1 LKAPFPYFGGK
12 SAIAPEVWARLGSVD
27 NYVEPFCGSAAVLL
41 ARPDWPGTGRRLVE
55 TVNDADGLLSNFW
68 RALQADAAAVAHHAD
83 WPVNEAD
90 LHARHLWLL
99 GQRERITE
107 RLMGDAD
114 FFDAKAAGWWAWGAC
129 AWIASGWCSG
139 RGPWVSR
146 DGVLVRG
153 DKRSGVPG
161 VHRKLPHLGDAGQG
175 INRQLPH
182 FGNAGR
188 GVNRA
193 GGPAA
198 HLLPL
203 AERLR
208 GVRVACGDWRRV
220 VSGSVLWPF
229 TGSMRNKRVERTV
242 GVFLDPPYGEGFD
255 GAYAATSGLAEEASI
270 AADVW
275 RWAVE
280 AGSDPAVR
288 IVVAGYDDGRAVPDG
303 WQMVRWDALKRSSGA
318 GYGSRTEAGRDNAR
332 REVLWCSPHCVRP
345 EP

>member
-1 LKAPFPYFGGK
+1 MTRATLKAPFPYFGGK
-12 SAIAPEVWARLGSVD
+12 SGIAHEVWARLGPVES
-27 NYVEPFCGSAAVLL
+27 YVEPFCGSAAVLL
-41 ARPDWPGTGRRLVE
+41 ARPDWPGTGCRLVE

-68 RALQADAAAVAHHAD
+68 RALQADPEAVAHHAD

-90 LHARHLWLL
+90 LHARHLWLI

-114 FFDAKAAGWWAWGAC
+114 FFDAKAAGWWVWGAC
-129 AWIASGWCSG
+129 AWIGSGWCSG

-153 DKRSGVPG
+153 DGEDGVN
-161 VHRKLPHLGDAGQG
+161 RQLPHLGDAGRG

-182 FGNAGR
+182 IGNTGR

-203 AERLR
+203 AGRLR
-208 GVRVACGDWRRV
+208 DVRVACGDWQRV
-220 VSGSVLWPF
+220 VGGSVLRV
-229 TGSMRNKRVERTV
+229 GSPC

-255 GAYAATSGLAEEASI
+255 GAYAATSGLAEDAGI

-275 RWAVE
+275 RWAIE

-303 WQMVRWDALKRSSGA
+303 WQMARWKTRG
-318 GYGSRTEAGRDNAR
+318 GYANISDCDGRANAE
-332 REVLWCSPHCVRP
+332 REVLWCSPHCLRP
-345 EP
+345 EPEQPSLFGDLP